1 MREETEN
8 EKDKDKRNMHEDGEL
23 TNECNSFPL
32 WVLPSN
38 IFSSLARHQEEKI
51 NTLCMWETT
60 AMTKYI
66 FLNIQFNILK
76 RMNIKN

>member
-8 EKDKDKRNMHEDGEL
+8 EKDKDKLNLHEDGEL
-23 TNECNSFPL
+23 TNECNSFPS

-38 IFSSLARHQEEKI
+38 IFSSLARPQEEKI
-51 NTLCMWETT
+51 NTLCVWETT
-60 AMTKYI
+60 AMTKCI

-76 RMNIKN
+76 RMNIKK